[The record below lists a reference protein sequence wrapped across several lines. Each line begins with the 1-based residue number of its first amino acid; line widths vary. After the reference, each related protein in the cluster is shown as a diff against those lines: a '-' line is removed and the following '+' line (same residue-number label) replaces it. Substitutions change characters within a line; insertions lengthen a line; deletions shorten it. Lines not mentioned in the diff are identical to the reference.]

1 MLSKISK
8 IFLRMSQIR
17 EYNIRDKE
25 ACLIAFQSNVPLFF
39 TEAEINQFEIF
50 LDTFESMLGSN
61 KTYFYVIVLANEIIG
76 CGGFGDKDNT
86 GIISLA
92 WGLINNDF
100 HKKGFGELLLR
111 YRLEL
116 IKRLYPL
123 KPIIVDTTQ
132 YSFGFFKKYGFIV
145 SKITDDYYEKGMHR
159 YDMIFKP
166 D

>member
-1 MLSKISK
+1 
-8 IFLRMSQIR
+8 MSQIR

-25 ACLIAFQSNVPLFF
+25 ACLIALKSNVPQFF
-39 TEAEINQFEIF
+39 AEDEINLFEIF
-50 LDTFESMLGSN
+50 LDTFENKLGSN

-92 WGLINNDF
+92 WGLINKDF
-100 HKKGFGELLLR
+100 HKKGFGELLL
-111 YRLEL
+111 
-116 IKRLYPL
+116 K
-123 KPIIVDTTQ
+123 

-159 YDMIFKP
+159 YDMIFKLE
-166 D
+166 